1 VFLSPGE
8 KIMVLVKDINLN
20 DCQTGTAVVRGLS
33 RQIIA
38 QMNLIIPN
46 VLVNFE
52 DLNVADTN
60 PNLNLF
66 LQPAAKEALRLAI
79 KDRGGIE
86 IKISSAYRTCAQQFI
101 LFRQFKAGN
110 LCGILKAA
118 RPGRSNH
125 EDGLAIDVPDFD
137 NWRSALRKYGWQWFG
152 TGDPVHFTY
161 TGGGTR
167 DDIGNIGV
175 KAFQRLWNKNN
186 SSDRITEDGQF
197 GPQTEKRLL
206 RSPVDGFEGMRILML
221 TQPPMRGEDVRRVQE
236 ALIEFGFTLNPDGIF
251 GPATDKA
258 VRKFQMD
265 NDLAVDGI
273 VGPATLRE
281 LGIEM

>member
-1 VFLSPGE
+1 
-8 KIMVLVKDINLN
+8 MVLVKDINLN
-20 DCQTGTAVVRGLS
+20 DCETGTAVVRGLS

-38 QMNLIIPN
+38 EMNLIIPN

-52 DLNVADTN
+52 DLNVADTG
-60 PNLNLF
+60 PTLNLF

-79 KDRGGIE
+79 KDRGGIK
-86 IKISSAYRTCAQQFI
+86 IKITSAYRTCAQQFI

-125 EDGLAIDVPDFD
+125 EDGLAIDVPDFE
-137 NWRSALRKYGWQWFG
+137 NWRSALRKHGWQWFG
-152 TGDPVHFTY
+152 GGDPVHFTY

-186 SSDRITEDGQF
+186 SSDRITEDGKF
-197 GPQTEKRLL
+197 GLQTEKRLL
-206 RSPVDGFEGMRILML
+206 RSPVDGFEGMRILRL
-221 TQPPMRGEDVRRVQE
+221 TEPPMRGEDVRKVQE
-236 ALIEFGFTLNPDGIF
+236 SRWYFWPSY
-251 GPATDKA
+251 
-258 VRKFQMD
+258 
-265 NDLAVDGI
+265 
-273 VGPATLRE
+273 
-281 LGIEM
+281 